1 MFVLTCLPAGVFLE
15 RIVILFFVDLESSV
29 PVPDEVA
36 LVVDRL
42 VRRVLLIII
51 LMLVT
56 ISKHYNVLVL
66 S

>member
-1 MFVLTCLPAGVFLE
+1 MFVLTCLPACVFLE
-15 RIVILFFVDLESSV
+15 RIVILFLVDLESSV